1 MIFQKLPKNTVQKQ
15 TGLNICMFNFKNFG
29 VLTKNNIINFSIL
42 IGMENKYPL
51 PQSPEK
57 PNTVNYQESYD
68 SKTEK
73 YDPTTTTETEVPPY
87 QSIQN
92 TPSIQLTF
100 PQFPSGY
107 FIPENLWNWLWK
119 KFHDEV
125 LFSLFKKKGFTFLFL
140 QSNNLKLVLVLGN

>member
-1 MIFQKLPKNTVQKQ
+1 
-15 TGLNICMFNFKNFG
+15 
-29 VLTKNNIINFSIL
+29 
-42 IGMENKYPL
+42 MENKYPL

-57 PNTVNYQESYD
+57 PNTTYQEEP
-68 SKTEK
+68 KTEK
-73 YDPTTTTETEVPPY
+73 YDSTTTPETEVPPY
-87 QSIQN
+87 KSVQN

-125 LFSLFKKKGFTFLFL
+125 LFSLFKQKGFTFLFFA
-140 QSNNLKLVLVLGN
+140 K